1 MGTAWLANKVGQCG
15 TVLEPGHIMRSGS
28 FARPVWADKADTRHA
43 DFSQLGSVAVQL
55 SERVM
60 PI

>member
-43 DFSQLGSVAVQL
+43 DFSQLGSVAVQF
-55 SERVM
+55 V
-60 PI
+60 